1 MALHKEDKAAGIT
14 GFIVGAVLLFAL
26 VIGVVAWTNSR
37 FEGHGAAAEGSA
49 AGGATK
55 H

>member
-37 FEGHGAAAEGSA
+37 FEGHGAAEGSA
-49 AGGATK
+49 AGGAAK